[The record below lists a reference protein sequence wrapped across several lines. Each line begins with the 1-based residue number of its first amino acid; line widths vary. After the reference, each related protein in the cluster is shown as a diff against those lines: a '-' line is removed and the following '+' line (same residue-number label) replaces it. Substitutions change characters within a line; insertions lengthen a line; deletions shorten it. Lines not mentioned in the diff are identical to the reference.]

1 MTENNKTV
9 YAFEVDYDTTIGLDK
24 LHSHNLV
31 GIFEDIDDAI
41 KAAMMNC
48 DSDLTEQ
55 DIRDGLEAEGYCEVW
70 WHPMMIGENFA
81 KHVVATLT
89 GHVLIT
95 SSKEGS

>member
-1 MTENNKTV
+1 MAENNKTV

-31 GIFEDIDDAI
+31 GIFEDVDDAI

-48 DSDLTEQ
+48 DSDLSEQ

-89 GHVLIT
+89 EHVLIT
-95 SSKEGS
+95 PSKEGS